1 MPGDLRAVIFDVD
14 GVLIDSLIKHLE
26 FCKDEA
32 SALGLIIDVPD
43 TDLFRRMVL
52 SGTKVSPME
61 DFFRAV
67 GFPKD
72 KIARA
77 VKDYDANFSRT
88 HTPST
93 FHGVSSTLRMLH
105 GSGVKLGLVT
115 SNVRENVEPVLGDLI
130 NLFEPLCKYYLEPG
144 QTKATQIARG
154 AHALGIDVADCV
166 FVGDQPADEIA
177 AKTAG
182 SKFVGVTY
190 GWGFRIRRRANL

>member
-77 VKDYDANFSRT
+77 VKDYDANFS
-88 HTPST
+88 
-93 FHGVSSTLRMLH
+93 
-105 GSGVKLGLVT
+105 KT
-115 SNVRENVEPVLGDLI
+115 SHPI
-130 NLFEPLCKYYLEPG
+130 NFSRCQL
-144 QTKATQIARG
+144 
-154 AHALGIDVADCV
+154 D
-166 FVGDQPADEIA
+166 
-177 AKTAG
+177 
-182 SKFVGVTY
+182 VTY
-190 GWGFRIRRRANL
+190 AARLGCETRNS